1 MKKFLI
7 AVLLLVIVTKS
18 EAGFRCTV
26 GGDTGCS
33 AGCVVLGQTSGTCD
47 DDGECWCSERSIDFN
62 ALLPSRCHLGRAFCE
77 GTCNAIGRR
86 TGECRTVNNSL
97 DCQCSDEK
105 LTPKQFALCA
115 AESTC
120 RLDCQAK
127 GKATGECR
135 GWNCKCQ
142 STNDIQNSEYWNL
155 TKILKKTDTWLWI
168 SLHLLVQCPCPVVYL
183 SVSASIC
190 LLLI

>member
-1 MKKFLI
+1 M
-7 AVLLLVIVTKS
+7 
-18 EAGFRCTV
+18 
-26 GGDTGCS
+26 
-33 AGCVVLGQTSGTCD
+33 
-47 DDGECWCSERSIDFN
+47 
-62 ALLPSRCHLGRAFCE
+62 
-77 GTCNAIGRR
+77 
-86 TGECRTVNNSL
+86 

-142 STNDIQNSEYWNL
+142 STNDIQNFNSEYWNL
-155 TKILKKTDTWLWI
+155 KKILEKLTSDCLSI
-168 SLHLLVQCPCPVVYL
+168 SQFPSVCLSMSSCLFVCVCVYL
-183 SVSASIC
+183 PVSNLVFLPTFLFLCHFIPICYCYINITCLCHNAFSIKYSKNT
-190 LLLI
+190 IK

>member
-1 MKKFLI
+1 MGSFLLIIVLFRSLKKPYRHVRSQIKSMKKFLL

-18 EAGFRCTV
+18 EAGFRCTL
-26 GGDTGCS
+26 GGDEGCS
-33 AGCVVLGQTSGTCD
+33 AGCVLLGQTSGTCD
-47 DDGECWCSERSIDFN
+47 DDGECWCSEKSNDFN
-62 ALLPSRCHLGRAFCE
+62 ALLPSRCHLGRSFCE

-142 STNDIQNSEYWNL
+142 STNDIIQNSEY
-155 TKILKKTDTWLWI
+155 
-168 SLHLLVQCPCPVVYL
+168 
-183 SVSASIC
+183 
-190 LLLI
+190 